1 MRLLTFPVPRQ
12 RAARVP
18 RPPAAA
24 PRFADFP
31 SLQLPAAAAA
41 WARAQP
47 RRWPLVAAV
56 LAWVVLVVAGEALS
70 AYPVCSTE
78 QPCPPDWADAVRDGI
93 YMAVLMAAPVTLA
106 ISRRLGVVLSW
117 AAAALWVVAELLV
130 YDNMPVSVMAA
141 AAAGVVVT
149 TALLWWSRLR
159 NQRQWE
165 RLTDDLPRAVWSGP
179 PSGSWPGRAPLVW
192 VAVLALLGVGLVGYG
207 AIRGGQEAAA
217 ESRATRVAGTVV
229 AHGDDG
235 YLITVLVD
243 DPERRFVI
251 DTWSAADRPIGSR
264 QELLLLPDGDAR
276 LVTEP
281 YDASF
286 PIFAGVLL
294 VLLALALAH
303 RQLQLRREVDAL
315 LRRPQPRMRVRLRPL
330 DEGRASV
337 LPAGSWGPPIATVPA
352 PRELVDPFHGKPFGS
367 DVQCLVHGLPIAG
380 GVVGLVFDDGLQL
393 PPTGRVGRP

>member
-1 MRLLTFPVPRQ
+1 MRLLTFPLPRQ
-12 RAARVP
+12 RAAHVP

-24 PRFADFP
+24 PRWADFP
-31 SLQLPAAAAA
+31 SLQQHSAALA

-56 LAWVVLVVAGEALS
+56 LAWVVLVVASMALS
-70 AYPVCSTE
+70 AYSVCSTE
-78 QPCPPDWADAVRDGI
+78 QPCGPDWDGAVVA
-93 YMAVLMAAPVTLA
+93 AVVVAAPVTLA
-106 ISRRLGVVLSW
+106 ISWRLGVVMSLV
-117 AAAALWVVAELLV
+117 AAALHVVTELLV
-130 YDNMPVSVMAA
+130 YDDLPVWVLATT
-141 AAAGVVVT
+141 AAGVVVT
-149 TALLWWSRLR
+149 TTLLWWSRLR
-159 NQRQWE
+159 SQRQGE
-165 RLTDDLPRAVWSGP
+165 RLTADLPRAVWSGP
-179 PSGSWPGRAPLVW
+179 SSGSWPGRAPLVW
-192 VAVLALLGVGLVGYG
+192 AAVLALLGMGLVGYG
-207 AIRGGQEAAA
+207 AIRGEQEAAA

-264 QELLLLPDGDAR
+264 QELLLLPGGDAR
-276 LVTEP
+276 LVAEP
-281 YDASF
+281 YDATF
-286 PIFAGVLL
+286 PVFAGVLL

-330 DEGRASV
+330 DEELATV
-337 LPAGSWGPPIATVPA
+337 LPAGSGGPPIATVPA

-367 DVQCLVHGLPIAG
+367 DVQCLVHGLPVDG
-380 GVVGLVFDDGLQL
+380 GVVGLVFDDGRRL
-393 PPTGRVGRP
+393 PPAGRVGRSSP